1 MSKRS
6 NEKRI
11 TRATKVIRFL
21 REQARVSLRDAESL
35 TQLSMSVISQIEHGR
50 ISVRDHHLEQLLP
63 AYRCTRETYE
73 MFLNGRAELP
83 ENLKFECIEIVKAMS
98 PEQIRTAY
106 PVLSSLLNRT

>member
-21 REQARVSLRDAESL
+21 REQARVSLRDAEKL
-35 TQLSMSVISQIEHGR
+35 TNLSMSVISQIEHGR
-50 ISVRDHHLEQLLP
+50 ISVCAHHLEQLLP

-83 ENLKFECIEIVKAMS
+83 ENLKFECIELIKQMS
-98 PEQIRTAY
+98 GEQVRTAY
-106 PVLSSLLNRT
+106 PVLASLSKR

>member
-21 REQARVSLRDAESL
+21 REQARVSLRDAEAL
-35 TQLSMSVISQIEHGR
+35 THLSMSVISQIEHGR

-73 MFLNGRAELP
+73 MFLHGRAELP
-83 ENLKFECIEIVKAMS
+83 ENLKFECIELIKQMS
-98 PEQIRTAY
+98 GEQVRTAY
-106 PVLSSLLNRT
+106 PVPASLSKR